1 MVECR
6 DRHGAWIAAL
16 CVLALSLAGCSKD
29 AGEGPS
35 AAAEPAAEPAAG
47 PGAGGEA
54 PAKLVDPGVKPAE
67 PAVAAAKPTT
77 PPRAKPAAAAA
88 GDAAKAP
95 TDVAAARGARPRQ
108 DGAPPVQPT
117 VPDDEKI
124 AVFYTSGIIGE
135 LDDCGCRRN
144 PMGGLARRVAYIEEH
159 RKDYKDAI
167 VLDAGG
173 LLSQSPR
180 GQVERPGEVEA
191 RAEVFFAAMKAN
203 GLAAFNVG
211 VHDLALKPDALNK
224 LSERHGVPLVSSN
237 LIDATSGKPVFPTH
251 HLVEA
256 GGVKIGILGLVAASS
271 AYNTVIEQAGLKA
284 RDPLV
289 AARETAAK
297 LREQG
302 AELIIALSQLQ
313 KDELA
318 AFEQG
323 AATGVHVVLGS
334 LGMEYTA
341 QLQRFGKT
349 WHGDIPAKGKYLGRL
364 LVQPRKD
371 RTTWEPADQVR
382 ALYTLKATTEAF
394 IQRVEGQVATQ
405 QRTVDAYKPDEPKR
419 RNAEA
424 VLKSLQRQLTQQ
436 KARLASL
443 QLDIDAGPKGNEE
456 ASHLWYSLEGLPT
469 KLGEHQG
476 VLAKVNKLRERF
488 PKVGGHH

>member
-1 MVECR
+1 
-6 DRHGAWIAAL
+6 
-16 CVLALSLAGCSKD
+16 
-29 AGEGPS
+29 
-35 AAAEPAAEPAAG
+35 
-47 PGAGGEA
+47 
-54 PAKLVDPGVKPAE
+54 
-67 PAVAAAKPTT
+67 
-77 PPRAKPAAAAA
+77 
-88 GDAAKAP
+88 
-95 TDVAAARGARPRQ
+95 
-108 DGAPPVQPT
+108 
-117 VPDDEKI
+117 
-124 AVFYTSGIIGE
+124 
-135 LDDCGCRRN
+135 
-144 PMGGLARRVAYIEEH
+144 
-159 RKDYKDAI
+159 
-167 VLDAGG
+167 
-173 LLSQSPR
+173 
-180 GQVERPGEVEA
+180 
-191 RAEVFFAAMKAN
+191 
-203 GLAAFNVG
+203 
-211 VHDLALKPDALNK
+211 
-224 LSERHGVPLVSSN
+224 
-237 LIDATSGKPVFPTH
+237 
-251 HLVEA
+251 
-256 GGVKIGILGLVAASS
+256 
-271 AYNTVIEQAGLKA
+271 
-284 RDPLV
+284 
-289 AARETAAK
+289 
-297 LREQG
+297 
-302 AELIIALSQLQ
+302 
-313 KDELA
+313 
-318 AFEQG
+318 
-323 AATGVHVVLGS
+323 VVLGS